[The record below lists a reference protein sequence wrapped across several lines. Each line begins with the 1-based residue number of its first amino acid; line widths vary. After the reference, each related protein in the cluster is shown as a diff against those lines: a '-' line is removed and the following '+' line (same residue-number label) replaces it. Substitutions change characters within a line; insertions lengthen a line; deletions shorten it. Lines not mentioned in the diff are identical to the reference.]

1 MYPLFSQSR
10 WRSRSRTEGKVS
22 RVINA
27 RDQSRESTPWNWR
40 QGEQREGMV
49 PEIPTKLW
57 SMQWGQKPNPDISLV
72 PVSKEGR

>member
-1 MYPLFSQSR
+1 MYPLFSQSS

-27 RDQSRESTPWNWR
+27 RDQGRESPPWNWR

-49 PEIPTKLW
+49 PEIATKLW
-57 SMQWGQKPNPDISLV
+57 SMQWGQKHNPDIPLV
-72 PVSKEGR
+72 SACKEGR